1 MNLVLALILFNILIL
16 LYQII
21 IEVFTILFRI
31 TGINLEKSRFQ
42 VISIL
47 TCTGFTTSESE
58 TMLLTKRRR
67 KLTTAMMMF
76 SYIFNVTIVSI
87 IVNLL
92 MSTSTT
98 NIHEI
103 KLGILLT
110 VINIILIFFVRRS
123 KLFKSTLDKFIIK
136 ITNSKIMRK
145 GNSLFVYDTY
155 GTKSIVEV
163 EINNL
168 RESFKNKT
176 IEEIGLKEKYDIQLL
191 VLKRGE
197 DIIDLVYGD
206 VKLENNDVIVVFGKM
221 KNIKAA
227 FLKSEEKVK
236 TSVNK

>member
-1 MNLVLALILFNILIL
+1 
-16 LYQII
+16 
-21 IEVFTILFRI
+21 
-31 TGINLEKSRFQ
+31 
-42 VISIL
+42 
-47 TCTGFTTSESE
+47 
-58 TMLLTKRRR
+58 MLLTKRRR

-92 MSTSTT
+92 ISTSTT

-103 KLGILLT
+103 KLGIVLT
-110 VINIILIFFVRRS
+110 IINIILIFFVRRS
-123 KLFKSTLDKFIIK
+123 KLFKNALDKIIIK
-136 ITNSKIMRK
+136 ITNSKIMRR

-168 RESFKNKT
+168 RESFKDKT

-197 DIIDLVYGD
+197 NIIDLIYGD
-206 VKLENNDVIVVFGKM
+206 VKLQNNDVIVVFGKM

-227 FLKSEEKVK
+227 FLKSEEKSKKV
-236 TSVNK
+236 